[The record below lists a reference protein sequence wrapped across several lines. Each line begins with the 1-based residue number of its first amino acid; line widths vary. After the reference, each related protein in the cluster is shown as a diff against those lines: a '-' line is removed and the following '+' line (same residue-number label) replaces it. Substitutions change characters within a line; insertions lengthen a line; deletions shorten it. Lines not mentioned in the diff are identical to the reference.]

1 MWILPKQIQS
11 TTSVYAQA
19 TRESELDSGEFCQMC
34 EKSLMWRSKPSLS
47 RTWSTRLK
55 RGSFIKHLFTRTLKP
70 SLTES
75 FEDWWTSSVE
85 DFPASR
91 LVKPELEKLR
101 KTQDTCSPLSQK
113 ESESANLELFSSK
126 MSKESLAARPK
137 TENQFSNMSSEHWK
151 KWVTE
156 QRQEYS
162 QRVKS
167 ASHIN
172 EKGFTFWGTPAA
184 NDANKSLMSEI
195 NSKQGGLTKSVAKNW
210 PTASVAGCVEGGVAK
225 NVEMNEK
232 GFSATRENG
241 TKYGAKLRDAVIHHE
256 KNWATPST
264 MDNLPARSPEKLAEA
279 KKKGGCKN
287 LREEVVNPKN
297 WATPNTMDTLPPR
310 SYEATQKQAM
320 TARKGRNNPA
330 NLREQVDPTCV
341 KAYKD
346 VKNWGTPKEQDSR
359 AKMEDR
365 GKHNFPTPQA
375 SDGIKPAGPKGQKM
389 LCNSVQNT
397 QQDLMKSN
405 TNGKSQGLLKL
416 NPSWVEQLMGL
427 PIGWTDC
434 DFSEME

>member
-55 RGSFIKHLFTRTLKP
+55 RGSFIKHLFTRTLRP

-101 KTQDTCSPLSQK
+101 KTQDTCSPSSQK

-126 MSKESLAARPK
+126 TLKESSVARPK
-137 TENQFSNMSSEHWK
+137 TENQFSDMSSEHWK

-167 ASHIN
+167 ASHIR
-172 EKGFTFWGTPAA
+172 EKEFTSWGTQA
-184 NDANKSLMSEI
+184 
-195 NSKQGGLTKSVAKNW
+195 VRNW
-210 PTASVAGCVEGGVAK
+210 STPRA
-225 NVEMNEK
+225 
-232 GFSATRENG
+232 SATDSSRPNNKG
-241 TKYGAKLRDAVIHHE
+241 GIPLSDQVKR
-256 KNWATPST
+256 NWATPST

-297 WATPNTMDTLPPR
+297 W
-310 SYEATQKQAM
+310 
-320 TARKGRNNPA
+320 
-330 NLREQVDPTCV
+330 
-341 KAYKD
+341 
-346 VKNWGTPKEQDSR
+346 GTPKEQDSR
-359 AKMEDR
+359 AALTDR
-365 GKHNFPTPQA
+365 GKQNFPTPTA
-375 SDGIKPAGPKGQKM
+375 RDWKDTAGSKRGRDLSLPKM
-389 LCNSVQNT
+389 LFGCTNDGP
-397 QQDLMKSN
+397 QDQTKSN
-405 TNGKSQGLLKL
+405 TNGKNPVSLKL
-416 NPSWVEQLMGL
+416 NPDWVEQLMGL
-427 PIGWTDC
+427 PVGWTDFDC
-434 DFSEME
+434 SEME